1 MDTINRLTK
10 LFSDFPGIGPRQAKR
25 FVYYLLVRDQNYL
38 QQLVGLLNELKDEI
52 VSCEECHRFFPIN
65 KKQVASICDICRGAN
80 RDTTELMVV
89 TRDIDLEN
97 MEKTHSWNGRYFVL
111 GGNIPILEKNPEQK
125 VRLNELLTL
134 VEKLTKN
141 NNLTE
146 IVLGL
151 SANSE
156 GEYTEQIL
164 KQTLAPLAEEYKLSI
179 TILGRGLSTGTEIEY
194 SDADTLKSALEN
206 RHKI

>member
-1 MDTINRLTK
+1 MDTINKLTK
-10 LFSDFPGIGPRQAKR
+10 IFSDFPGIGPRQAKR
-25 FVYYLLVRDQNYL
+25 FVYYLLVRDQTYL
-38 QQLVGLLNELKDEI
+38 KQLVNLLSELKDEI
-52 VSCEECHRFFPIN
+52 VNCEECHRFFPAN
-65 KKQVASICDICRGAN
+65 KNNTISLCDICRGAN
-80 RDTTELMVV
+80 RDVSEIMIVS
-89 TRDIDLEN
+89 RDIDLEN

-125 VRLNELLTL
+125 VRINELLSM
-134 VEKLTKN
+134 VEKLAKN
-141 NNLTE
+141 GLGE

-164 KQTLAPLAEEYKLSI
+164 KQTLAPLAEKYKLSI
-179 TILGRGLSTGTEIEY
+179 TTLGRGLSTGTEIEY
-194 SDADTLKSALEN
+194 SDGDTLKSALEN